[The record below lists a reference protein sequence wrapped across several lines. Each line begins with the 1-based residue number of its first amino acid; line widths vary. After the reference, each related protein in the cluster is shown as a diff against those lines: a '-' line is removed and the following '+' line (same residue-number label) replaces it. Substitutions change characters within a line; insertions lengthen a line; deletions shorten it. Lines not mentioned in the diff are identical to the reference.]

1 VRNDEL
7 PWDELVRLA
16 PDNVVISPGPGRP
29 ERPRDAG
36 VSLEALRRAELPV
49 LGVCLG
55 HQTLAYASGGAI
67 EYAREVLHGRLSP
80 VHHDERTLYAA
91 IPRDFLAVR
100 YHSLV
105 VGAVPA
111 ELRVTAWTPDGVI
124 MALEHCDRPLGRAAL
139 PGRQRHGR
147 PERHDSYARGLARG
161 PHDRRG

>member
-1 VRNDEL
+1 MRNDEL
-7 PWDELVRLA
+7 PWDEL
-16 PDNVVISPGPGRP
+16 
-29 ERPRDAG
+29 
-36 VSLEALRRAELPV
+36 
-49 LGVCLG
+49 
-55 HQTLAYASGGAI
+55 
-67 EYAREVLHGRLSP
+67 LHGRLSP

-111 ELRVTAWTPDGVI
+111 ELRVTAWTPDGVN
-124 MALEHCDRPLGRAAL
+124 MALEHRDRPLGRAAL

-161 PHDRRG
+161 PHDRRGVTSRRARRATAKASAAPDRERTVPLVERTAPLIGIAAGTPS